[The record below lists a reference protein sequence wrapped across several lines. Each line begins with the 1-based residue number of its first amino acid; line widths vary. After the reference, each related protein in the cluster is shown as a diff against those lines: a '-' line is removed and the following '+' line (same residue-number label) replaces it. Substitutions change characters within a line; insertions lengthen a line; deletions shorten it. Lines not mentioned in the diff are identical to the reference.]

1 MSAAAGSR
9 ASSPVLRWPRAL
21 GWFAAGA
28 ATTMLVWFGGLA
40 WFVLSSLSIIADR
53 TAETDA
59 IVVLTGGR
67 LRLEAGL
74 DLLGAGRAQKLFV
87 SGVNPHVDRLALMRV
102 AGHADGDPSRIVIGH
117 DADNTLGNAR
127 ETAGWMRQQG
137 YRSLRLVTS
146 WYHMRRSLLEFE
158 RAMPDTLIVA
168 EPVRA
173 GHTEGEAWSAWFD
186 VALLTVGEYDKF
198 LATLVRPGIVAIWPR
213 RRRFRCCPAFMS
225 RLLARSPSISSSGS
239 AR

>member
-1 MSAAAGSR
+1 MSGATRSKSGHWS
-9 ASSPVLRWPRAL
+9 RAL

-28 ATTMLVWFGGLA
+28 GTTMLLWVGGLVWF
-40 WFVLSSLSIIADR
+40 VHSSLTITADP
-53 TAETDA
+53 TIETDA

-74 DLLGAGRAQKLFV
+74 DLLGAGRAQKLFI

-127 ETAGWMRQQG
+127 ETAGWMQQQG

-158 RAMPDTLIVA
+158 RAMPDARIIA
-168 EPVRA
+168 EPVFA
-173 GHTEGEAWSAWFD
+173 GHADGETWSVWVD
-186 VALLTVGEYDKF
+186 VALLTVSEYDKY
-198 LATLVRPGIVAIWPR
+198 LATLVRPEIDAIWPH
-213 RRRFRCCPAFMS
+213 AGE
-225 RLLARSPSISSSGS
+225 ARAVDS
-239 AR
+239 AESTVAVSHRP

>member
-1 MSAAAGSR
+1 MAV
-9 ASSPVLRWPRAL
+9 PVARHRWLRPL
-21 GWFAAGA
+21 GWFAAGV
-28 ATTMLVWFGGLA
+28 TTTLLLWTAGLVWF
-40 WFVLSSLSIIADR
+40 VHSSLTIAADPR
-53 TAETDA
+53 AQTDA

-87 SGVNPHVDRLALMRV
+87 SGVNPHVDRLELMRV
-102 AGHADGDPSRIVIGH
+102 AGHVDEGNLGRIMIGH

-127 ETAGWMRQQG
+127 ESAVWMRQQG

-168 EPVRA
+168 EPVFA
-173 GHTEGEAWSAWFD
+173 THVESEWSGWLD
-186 VALLTVGEYDKF
+186 VALLVTGEYNKY
-198 LATLVRPGIVAIWPR
+198 LATLVRPGIVAIWP
-213 RRRFRCCPAFMS
+213 
-225 RLLARSPSISSSGS
+225 S
-239 AR
+239 AAASFTVQHS